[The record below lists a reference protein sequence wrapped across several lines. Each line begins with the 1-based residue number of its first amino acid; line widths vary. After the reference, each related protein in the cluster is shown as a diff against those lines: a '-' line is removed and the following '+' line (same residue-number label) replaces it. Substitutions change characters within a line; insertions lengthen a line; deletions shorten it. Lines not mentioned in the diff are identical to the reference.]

1 MQLVKFFEDPSTA
14 NDFLNIRVFDK
25 NARILLLQ
33 LSINVE
39 EYSDEIINL
48 GKETEVPFRLNDVE
62 VNKVSSILCHQKYT
76 TKLYSNLLELKF
88 TVPYKILIT

>member
-48 GKETEVPFRLNDVE
+48 GNSWSMKMSPA
-62 VNKVSSILCHQKYT
+62 SIIK
-76 TKLYSNLLELKF
+76 
-88 TVPYKILIT
+88 